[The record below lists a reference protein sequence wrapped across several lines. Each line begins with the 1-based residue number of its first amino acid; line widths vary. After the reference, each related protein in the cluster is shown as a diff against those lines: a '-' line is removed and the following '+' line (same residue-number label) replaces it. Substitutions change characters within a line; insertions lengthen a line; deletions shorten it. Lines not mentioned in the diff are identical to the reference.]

1 MSLKS
6 IQQEEEDRIQYE
18 LLLAGS
24 GGKRYKPSF
33 VDKDRKE
40 KQEPGPIRVNSSD
53 DYILTLEKVGR

>member
-1 MSLKS
+1 MSLKA

-33 VDKDRKE
+33 VDRDHKGE
-40 KQEPGPIRVNSSD
+40 QESGPIRVNSSD
-53 DYILTLEKVGR
+53 DYILTLDKVGR